1 MSRQI
6 VQGATNPV
14 AANRQI
20 KHQSIIR
27 EFLID
32 LVTDSAHD

>member
-6 VQGATNPV
+6 VQGTTNPV
-14 AANRQI
+14 ATNRQR
-20 KHQSIIR
+20 KHQSITR